1 MCNFACLVAL
11 GVLNV
16 TNSAV
21 SFYIHSPNSNFDF
34 ARCMSFLIETHLHDC
49 VHYQFGQFCIF
60 ARCVPC
66 CLIRTVICFVLIFVG
81 RPMHTTDLH
90 SCAIVFPHVWLKVAS
105 FVFRN

>member
-34 ARCMSFLIETHLHDC
+34 ARCMSFLIETLLHDR
-49 VHYQFGQFCIF
+49 VHYQLGHSVFCTLCSLLF
-60 ARCVPC
+60 DSYCN
-66 CLIRTVICFVLIFVG
+66 LL
-81 RPMHTTDLH
+81 
-90 SCAIVFPHVWLKVAS
+90 CAN
-105 FVFRN
+105 FRRAAYAYH